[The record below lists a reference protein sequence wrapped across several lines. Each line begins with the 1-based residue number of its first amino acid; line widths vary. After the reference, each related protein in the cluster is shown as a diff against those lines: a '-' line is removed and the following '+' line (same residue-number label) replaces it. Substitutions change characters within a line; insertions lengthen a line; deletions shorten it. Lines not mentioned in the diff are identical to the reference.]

1 MVCLTG
7 ITFSCSEDDYSHQHT
22 ELEMGTLFQKR
33 TISFAEMKNKLSGK
47 DVKSLALGIAN
58 KGGDDYIVSI
68 DSTAVTEIINDSL
81 TTYTLRVYTQD
92 EENYAYSNLIIKEV
106 NSEIEEY
113 IAHYTPTPEWQAA
126 YDSGNYTD
134 YQGEIAMSDTD
145 GNDLGETGK
154 SPCTFSIES
163 AMVCTCEGHIMGDPV
178 CTCTTFTNYYYLKM
192 ICGDGSPN
200 GGNGPGD
207 PGEGDFGLP
216 TLPHGGQ
223 QGGGGSGNYNY
234 TAFNAEFIPLLT
246 MPQINWLENHP
257 DIFLQIYNYLQ
268 SYGEPTEYGWYDNYQ
283 AVEFA
288 VEWVLELYNGN
299 NEYQLNQIFITFQ
312 NNYRDQMSQEELT
325 IFDTLSPQSQFKYLR
340 NAYYASRKAENLYPS
355 SLYNGKGDAFR
366 HAYFNAKNVISIG
379 IYYAEILA
387 TAHENRPPNYQ
398 YEYKEVEMDLF
409 NNQIGR
415 IIGQIVESDPDSFD
429 MLQMTINHINTG
441 SLRYL
446 NNLQGGGSSG
456 QATAQSNLIPT
467 NQ

>member
-1 MVCLTG
+1 
-7 ITFSCSEDDYSHQHT
+7 
-22 ELEMGTLFQKR
+22 
-33 TISFAEMKNKLSGK
+33 MKNKLSGK

-58 KGGDDYIVSI
+58 KAGDDYIVSI

-192 ICGDGSPN
+192 TCGDGSPN

-288 VEWVLELYNGN
+288 VELVGVLEDQNYTKPVYTTSDYPGIDDNMPFNWWNNTTWINYNIRLDGLKPDEKPN
-299 NEYQLNQIFITFQ
+299 YQEIILFSFYPRQAAFHIKNSINALNTAQQLVADGVYTRIH
-312 NNYRDQMSQEELT
+312 
-325 IFDTLSPQSQFKYLR
+325 
-340 NAYYASRKAENLYPS
+340 
-355 SLYNGKGDAFR
+355 NGKADAFR
-366 HAYFNAKNVISIG
+366 HTFWNALDSSDFGVQIT
-379 IYYAEILA
+379 LLFT
-387 TAHENRPPNYQ
+387 TAHEMGAAVPNHPL
-398 YEYKEVEMDLF
+398 EMTMDMH
-409 NNQIGR
+409 NNAIGAQIGNNYN
-415 IIGQIVESDPDSFD
+415 IFTPSEVIQAAV
-429 MLQMTINHINTG
+429 INAMQNTNTVW
-441 SLRYL
+441 YL
-446 NNLQGGGSSG
+446 NPLANHDGNNIL
-456 QATAQSNLIPT
+456 SNTVIKPT